1 MGEDTP
7 IDKCSKCTSQMEH
20 GFVGT
25 EQSGRGLTGWLKCSK
40 VLWCEEF
47 KMGFFG
53 SPKGEDISGQNTH
66 KKYMAIPAA
75 RCTVCRLVVFAY

>member
-1 MGEDTP
+1 MQP
-7 IDKCSKCTSQMEH
+7 

-25 EQSGRGLTGWLKCSK
+25 EQRGGSVLLGGMRCSK

-53 SPKGEDISGQNTH
+53 SPKGENLSEKNTH

-75 RCTVCRLVVFAY
+75 RCTRCRVVVFEY